1 MKKQKNKQNELTHY
15 NSNEEDSKLFL
26 DYLNELENGKEPS
39 SADNDLRYSLNLQE
53 KRLDENNII
62 KKVEITIEDGPI
74 DLSKV
79 ESFIKVNDLH
89 MISGKS
95 KESYLNRVNSK
106 VIGKKKEYINFY
118 ETILQAPK
126 GQEAIADMDYSCLS
140 CGSVSKIS
148 ELIEGCP
155 YCSTK
160 FIMDELYPKVHNAYT
175 IKDVPHGKNLT
186 NEILKT
192 MIPTGIFFA
201 ILTGI
206 KNYPELVNNEISLIG
221 YIILIIFSGA
231 LLGVIIGY
239 LLFAMRMFLTVFYNA
254 AKSIPLLFGIRGG
267 KKKINN
273 MCKKYFPDLNY
284 QYFEGKAISLL
295 KCILFS
301 KNATDF
307 VQYKNDSLPDGYE
320 NIVDVKY
327 LGGIG
332 VDSVNEIEE
341 NGIEKIEVNLRVF
354 LENARYDGN
363 KIYFTKD
370 IAYMTMVHNRNNEIK
385 KEFTISA
392 VKCKSC
398 GGSFNALREKNC
410 IYCNTPYDAEIDDW
424 VVTNLEL
431 K

>member
-1 MKKQKNKQNELTHY
+1 MGKQQSKQNELDRY
-15 NSNEEDSKLFL
+15 NSNEQDRKLFL
-26 DYLNELENGKEPS
+26 DYLNEWENGKEPT
-39 SADNDLRYSLNLQE
+39 SADNDLRYSLNLQA
-53 KRLDENNII
+53 KRLEENDLI
-62 KKVEITIEDGPI
+62 KKVDISIEDGPI

-95 KESYLNRVNSK
+95 KESYLNKVNSK

-140 CGSVSKIS
+140 CGSVSKVS
-148 ELIEGCP
+148 ELIKGCP

-175 IKDVPHGKNLT
+175 IKDMPHGDNLKK
-186 NEILKT
+186 EILIT
-192 MIPTGIFFA
+192 MIPTGIVFA
-201 ILTGI
+201 ILTAI
-206 KNYPELVNNEISLIG
+206 KRYPELVNNEISLIG
-221 YIILIIFSGA
+221 YIFGIIFGGV
-231 LLGVIIGY
+231 LLGVILGY
-239 LLFAMRMFLTVFYNA
+239 FLFAIRMLLSLFYNA
-254 AKSIPLLFGIRGG
+254 AKSMPLLFGIRGW

-273 MCKKYFPDLNY
+273 MYKKYFPDLNY

-307 VQYKNDSLPDGYE
+307 VQYKNDSLPYGYE
-320 NIVDVKY
+320 NIIDIKY

-341 NGIEKIEVNLRVF
+341 NGIEKIEINLRVF
-354 LENARYDGN
+354 LENARYDGS
-363 KIYFTKD
+363 KVFFTKD
-370 IAYMTMVHNRNNEIK
+370 VANMTMIHNKNNDIN

-410 IYCNTPYDAEIDDW
+410 SYCNTPYDAEIDDW
-424 VVTNLEL
+424 AVTKIEFQ
-431 K
+431 

>member
-1 MKKQKNKQNELTHY
+1 MKKQQSKQNELDRY
-15 NSNEEDSKLFL
+15 NSNEQDRILFL
-26 DYLNELENGKEPS
+26 DYLNDWENGKEPS

-53 KRLDENNII
+53 KRLEENDLI
-62 KKVEITIEDGPI
+62 KKVEISIEDGPI

-89 MISGKS
+89 VISGKS
-95 KESYLNRVNSK
+95 KESYLNKVNSK

-140 CGSVSKIS
+140 CGSVSKVS

-192 MIPTGIFFA
+192 MIPTGILFA

-206 KNYPELVNNEISLIG
+206 KNYPDLVNNEISLIG
-221 YIILIIFSGA
+221 FIFLIIFSGA

-239 LLFAMRMFLTVFYNA
+239 LLFALRMFLTVFYNA

-307 VQYKNDSLPDGYE
+307 VQYKNDSLPEDYK
-320 NIVDVKY
+320 NIVNISY
-327 LGGIG
+327 LGGMG
-332 VDSVNEIEE
+332 VDEVNEIDE
-341 NGIEKIEVNLRVF
+341 NIEIKLRIY
-354 LENARYDGN
+354 LENTRYDGN

-370 IAYMTMVHNRNNEIK
+370 IAYMIMVHNRNNEIK

-392 VKCKSC
+392 VKCPSC
-398 GGSFNALREKNC
+398 GGSFNALRESNC
-410 IYCNTPYDAEIDDW
+410 IYCNIPYDAEIDDW
-424 VVTNLEL
+424 AVTKIEFQ
-431 K
+431 